1 MPDWAALIDEYL
13 AFRIARG
20 FQPSRKIQRLLPQF
34 VASLPHSRDDSLL
47 FSNSDVLT
55 WANAPDRAAPSW
67 VSARLSIV
75 RGFALYLA
83 GSGLPVV
90 VPACR
95 QAPTSSRRATP
106 YLYSTSQIVDLMDAA
121 DVVFT
126 PLRAATMRTLIGL
139 LFVTGMRIG
148 ETLHLNV
155 GDLDTEQNT
164 LMIRHAKL
172 GRERIVCLD
181 TSTTEAL
188 RVYLGDSP
196 RRVLG
201 TGADR
206 PLFVTGRGTAV
217 SYSEVCGGFHQ
228 MVRRVGLV
236 RRAGARPRLHDLR
249 HSFATRTMIEAYRTG
264 RDPAHTLTVLSFW
277 LGHSNPVDTYWYLQA
292 APEVA
297 AIAAGRLDHGQEW

>member
-1 MPDWAALIDEYL
+1 MHNWTALIDEYL

-20 FQPSRKIQRLLPQF
+20 FQPSRKIERLLSQF
-34 VASLPHSRDDSLL
+34 VASLPDSRDDEVL
-47 FSNSDVLT
+47 FRNADVLT
-55 WANAPDRAAPSW
+55 WVNAPDRAAPSW

-95 QAPTSSRRATP
+95 QAPTSCRRATP
-106 YLYSTSQIVDLMDAA
+106 YLYSTSEIVDLMDAT
-121 DVVFT
+121 DVLFT

-148 ETLHLNV
+148 ETLHLSI

-164 LMIRHAKL
+164 LTIRHAKL

-181 TSTTEAL
+181 TSTSEAL
-188 RVYLGDSP
+188 RAYLDAPP
-196 RRVLG
+196 RHDLG
-201 TGADR
+201 TGVDR
-206 PLFVTGRGTAV
+206 PLFVTCQGAAV
-217 SYSEVCGGFHQ
+217 CYSNVCGAFHQ
-228 MVRRVGLV
+228 MVRRVGLA

-249 HSFATRTMIEAYRTG
+249 HSFATRTMIDAYRTG
-264 RDPAHTLTVLSFW
+264 RDPGHTFAVLSLW
-277 LGHSNPVDTYWYLQA
+277 LGHSNPTDTYWYLQA

-297 AIAAGRLDHGQEW
+297 AIAAGRLDRDQEW

>member
-1 MPDWAALIDEYL
+1 MPTWTVLIDEYL
-13 AFRIARG
+13 DFRIARG
-20 FQPSRKIQRLLPQF
+20 FQPSRKIERLLPQF
-34 VASLPHSRDDSLL
+34 VASLPDSRDDGLL
-47 FSNSDVLT
+47 FSNADALT
-55 WANAPDRAAPSW
+55 WANLPDQAAPSW
-67 VSARLSIV
+67 GSARLSIV

-90 VPACR
+90 VPASR
-95 QAPTSSRRATP
+95 QTPTSSRRATP
-106 YLYSTSQIVDLMDAA
+106 YLYSTCEVVDLMDATDA
-121 DVVFT
+121 MFT

-188 RVYLGDSP
+188 RAYLHDPP
-196 RRVLG
+196 RRDLG
-201 TGADR
+201 TGTDR
-206 PLFVTGRGTAV
+206 PLFVTGTGTAV
-217 SYSEVCGGFHQ
+217 SYSTVCGGFGQ
-228 MVRRVGLV
+228 LVRRVGLGH
-236 RRAGARPRLHDLR
+236 RAGARPRLHDLR
-249 HSFATRTMIEAYRTG
+249 HSFATLTMVEAYRTG
-264 RDPAHTLTVLSFW
+264 RDPGHTFAVLSFW
-277 LGHSNPVDTYWYLQA
+277 LGHCNPVDTYWYLQA

>member
-1 MPDWAALIDEYL
+1 MPNWPALIDEYL
-13 AFRIARG
+13 AFRVARG
-20 FQPSRKIQRLLPQF
+20 FQPSRKIERLLPQF
-34 VASLPHSRDDSLL
+34 VASLPDSRDEDLL
-47 FSNSDVLT
+47 FANSDVLT

-75 RGFALYLA
+75 RGFSLYLA
-83 GSGLPVV
+83 GSGLPVA

-95 QAPTSSRRATP
+95 QVPTSCRRATP
-106 YLYSTSQIVDLMDAA
+106 YLYSTSEVVDLMDAT

-126 PLRAATMRTLIGL
+126 PLRAATMRTLVGL

-148 ETLHLNV
+148 ETLHLSI

-181 TSTTEAL
+181 ASTTEAL
-188 RVYLGDSP
+188 RAYLDDSP
-196 RRVLG
+196 RRDLG

-217 SYSEVCGGFHQ
+217 SYSNVCGGFHQ
-228 MVRRVGLV
+228 MLRYVGLI

-249 HSFATRTMIEAYRTG
+249 HSFATRTMIDAYRTG
-264 RDPAHTLTVLSFW
+264 RDPGHTFAVLSLW
-277 LGHSNPVDTYWYLQA
+277 LGHSNPADTYWYLQA
-292 APEVA
+292 APEIA
-297 AIAAGRLDHGQEW
+297 AIAAGRLDHDQEW